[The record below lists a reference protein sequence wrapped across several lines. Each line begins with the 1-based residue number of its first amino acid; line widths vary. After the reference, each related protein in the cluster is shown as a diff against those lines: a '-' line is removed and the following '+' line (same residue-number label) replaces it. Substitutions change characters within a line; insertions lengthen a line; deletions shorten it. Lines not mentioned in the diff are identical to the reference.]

1 MSETLAYRNQI
12 FINFR
17 GFRFDSPA
25 GHAFRWVD
33 VKRFDLPGSD
43 PGDEW
48 LLTTL
53 IGHVAFR
60 DDYAGGGVEAEGLR
74 HGPYWLRQIT
84 PARYVQIDEERAN
97 ELLRGWAEQFGAL
110 PPALTARLEREVY
123 LLLTA
128 ATSRYQLEDLGHEA
142 FHDWGGVH
150 ADFHELILIDRT
162 AGVLSLLVAADD

>member
-1 MSETLAYRNQI
+1 MSETLAYRDQT

-17 GFRFDSPA
+17 DFRFDSPT

-33 VKRFDLPGSD
+33 VKRFDLPRSD
-43 PGDEW
+43 LGDDW
-48 LLTTL
+48 LLTAL

-74 HGPYWLRQIT
+74 HGPYWLRHIT
-84 PARYVQIDEERAN
+84 PARYGQIDQEHAN
-97 ELLRGWAEQFGAL
+97 ELLHGWTEQFGAL
-110 PPALTARLEREVY
+110 PPALAARLEREVY
-123 LLLTA
+123 PWVAA

-150 ADFHELILIDRT
+150 TDFHELVLIDRT
-162 AGVLSLLVAADD
+162 AGVLLLLVAADD